1 MTLIHQ
7 LDLYDYCLPPEQI
20 AQEPAA
26 KRDLS
31 RLMVL
36 ERATKTWLH
45 AGFSDLIDFLRPRD
59 LLVVNDSRVIPAR
72 LFGSKETSGRV
83 ELLLVRE
90 LDRISW
96 SSRCW
101 ECILKPAR
109 SIRSGHRIHLGEEC
123 SGLVREKLERGR
135 FIIDF
140 ECRRVFDDWLRD
152 AGHIPL
158 PPYIRRRANELD
170 RDRYQ
175 TVYAKYDG
183 SVAAPT
189 AGLHFTDNIIN
200 RVREKG
206 IELASVTLHVGLGTF
221 LPVEAKDIR
230 DHGIHSENVFI
241 PEETAHLIHRT
252 RECGGRVLA
261 VGTTT
266 VRALEA
272 AAEKHGSFKT
282 GFFECDLYIYPGFVF
297 RIVDAMLTNFHL
309 PKSSL
314 LFLCAA
320 FSGLP
325 FLLDAYNEAVRQK
338 YRFYSYGD
346 AMFIV

>member
-1 MTLIHQ
+1 MTIIHQ

-20 AQEPAA
+20 AQEPAV

-36 ERATKTWLH
+36 EREAKTWLH
-45 AGFSDLIDFLRPRD
+45 AGFSDLTDFLKPGD
-59 LLVVNDSRVIPAR
+59 LLVVNDSKVIPAR

-83 ELLLVRE
+83 EILLVRE
-90 LDRISW
+90 LVRVSR
-96 SSRCW
+96 STRCW
-101 ECILKPAR
+101 ECILKPAKN
-109 SIRSGHRIHLGEEC
+109 IRPGHRIHIGGEC
-123 SGLVREKLERGR
+123 SGLIQKKLERGR
-135 FIIDF
+135 FIVDF
-140 ECRRVFDDWLRD
+140 DCGRVFEDWLGD
-152 AGHIPL
+152 AGHVPL

-175 TVYAKYDG
+175 TVYAKHDG

-189 AGLHFTDNIIN
+189 AGLHFTDELIDRI
-200 RVREKG
+200 REKG
-206 IELASVTLHVGLGTF
+206 IELASLTLHVGLGTF
-221 LPVEAKDIR
+221 LPVEAEDIR
-230 DHGIHSENVFI
+230 DHRIHSESVFI
-241 PEETAHLIHRT
+241 PKKTAKLIHET
-252 RECGGRVLA
+252 RKNGGRVLA

-266 VRALEA
+266 VRALES
-272 AAEKHGSFKT
+272 AAENGGSLKT
-282 GFFECDLYIYPGFVF
+282 GSFECDLYIYPGFVF
-297 RIVDAMLTNFHL
+297 RVVDAVLTNLHL

-320 FSGLP
+320 FAGTP
-325 FLLDAYNEAVRQK
+325 FLLDAYKEAVRRK

>member
-1 MTLIHQ
+1 MTVLHQ

-20 AQEPAA
+20 AQEPAPE
-26 KRDLS
+26 RDLS

-36 ERATKTWLH
+36 ERVTKTWLH
-45 AGFSDLIDFLRPRD
+45 TGFSDLTDFLKPGD

-72 LFGSKETSGRV
+72 LFGIKETSGHV
-83 ELLLVRE
+83 EMLLVRE
-90 LDRISW
+90 LERISERA
-96 SSRCW
+96 RCW
-101 ECILKPAR
+101 ECILRPAR
-109 SIRSGHRIHLGEEC
+109 SIRSGHRIQIGEEC
-123 SGLVREKLERGR
+123 SGVVREKLERGR

-140 ECRRVFDDWLRD
+140 ECRRMFEDWLED

-158 PPYIRRRANELD
+158 PPYIRRRANESD

-175 TVYAKYDG
+175 TVYAKHDG

-189 AGLHFTDNIIN
+189 AGLHFTDSIID
-200 RVREKG
+200 RIRENG
-206 IELASVTLHVGLGTF
+206 IELASLTLHVGLGTF
-221 LPVEAKDIR
+221 LPVEANDIR
-230 DHGIHSENVFI
+230 DHRIHSESVFI
-241 PEETAHLIHRT
+241 PEKTADLIHRT
-252 RECGGRVLA
+252 RKCGGRVVA

-266 VRALEA
+266 VRALES
-272 AAEKHGSFKT
+272 AAEKDGSLKT
-282 GFFECDLYIYPGFVF
+282 GLFECDLYIYPGFVF
-297 RIVDAMLTNFHL
+297 RVVDAMLTNFHL

-320 FSGLP
+320 FAGIP